1 MEENMWGERCF
12 KRNDEIHGE
21 RRMQNGSAFEGNDTS
36 RDACDILNSRMPV
49 IQPRNYVEF
58 HLPVYELGSFV
69 SRNENESFY

>member
-1 MEENMWGERCF
+1 
-12 KRNDEIHGE
+12 
-21 RRMQNGSAFEGNDTS
+21 MQNGSTFEGNDTS